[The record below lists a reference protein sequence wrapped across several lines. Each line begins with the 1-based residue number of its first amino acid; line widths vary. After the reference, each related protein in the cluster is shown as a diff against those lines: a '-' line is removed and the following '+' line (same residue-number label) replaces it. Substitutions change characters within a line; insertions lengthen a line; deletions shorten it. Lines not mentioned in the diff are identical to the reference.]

1 MKTVLP
7 GVVRYDAGC
16 RVEDHR
22 LDAPRTPET
31 LESAV
36 NSSPFD
42 EMAADYDVV
51 FTNATLGRE
60 LRRIVW
66 ERMSPLFEAG
76 QQVLEIGCGTG
87 EDALWLARRGVAV
100 TATDASA
107 RMVDV
112 ARARVNRADGGRT
125 AEFHCVAMENLAG
138 RFGGRMFDGVFSN
151 FGAINCAHDI
161 PATVGDVAGLIRPG
175 GQLVWVVMGRHV
187 PWEWVWYLARGDWRR
202 ASRRYQAGGT
212 IWRGLRIVYPT
223 PRELT
228 AALAPYFAVSGVL
241 PLGWALPP
249 SYAAGW
255 SDRMPRL
262 FAALAGL
269 ERRAV
274 RAALLAAALASVSDH
289 FIVEATR
296 RPVPG
301 TPSAACGAHGDRSS

>member
-1 MKTVLP
+1 M
-7 GVVRYDAGC
+7 
-16 RVEDHR
+16 EDDWRH
-22 LDAPRTPET
+22 APRKPAT
-31 LESAV
+31 LESTV

-42 EMAADYDVV
+42 EMATDYDVA
-51 FTNATLGRE
+51 FSSATLGRE

-66 ERMSPLFEAG
+66 ERIGPLFAAG
-76 QQVLEIGCGTG
+76 QHVLEIGCGTG
-87 EDALWLARRGVAV
+87 EDAVWLARRGVAV

-112 ARARVNRADGGRT
+112 ARAKVERADGGRT

-138 RFGGRMFDGVFSN
+138 RFGGRMFDGVFSS

-161 PATVGDVAGLIRPG
+161 PATVRDVAGLVRPG
-175 GQLVWVVMGRHV
+175 GRLVWVVMGRHV
-187 PWEWVWYLARGDWRR
+187 PWEWAWYLARGDWRR
-202 ASRRYQAGGT
+202 ASRRYRAGGT

-223 PRELT
+223 PRELA

-269 ERRAV
+269 ERRAA
-274 RAALLAAALASVSDH
+274 RAAPLAAALASVSDH
-289 FIVEATR
+289 FIVEAIR
-296 RPVPG
+296 RPISGP
-301 TPSAACGAHGDRSS
+301 PPAA